1 MIQKTS
7 GSLSTKV
14 SWNFYDLVKFH
25 RIMKMIMI
33 MIMITNV
40 TILSIYESLFQHL
53 IKTLPTIYHNKI

>member
-25 RIMKMIMI
+25 RIMIMI
-33 MIMITNV
+33 MIMTTNV

>member
-25 RIMKMIMI
+25 RIMIMI

>member
-25 RIMKMIMI
+25 RIMI

>member
-25 RIMKMIMI
+25 RIMI

-40 TILSIYESLFQHL
+40 TISSIYESLFQHL

>member
-7 GSLSTKV
+7 GSLNTKV

-25 RIMKMIMI
+25 SIMI
-33 MIMITNV
+33 MIIITNE